1 MHFSGSHIRTTGL
14 LYDHHMLVIQV
25 TDPYYKRVLVI
36 HYATPGG
43 EMRGKLG
50 KDNQII
56 EEERTIEETIEMAVY
71 KDYVQIFNPVE
82 AIERARSR
90 LNEASYKLFSNNC
103 ESFINWALAGEDVTD
118 QGKAAP
124 VKIVAG
130 AAIGVG
136 VAGAFVAGLFGLSK
150 LLSKDKESQSDSE
163 DS

>member
-1 MHFSGSHIRTTGL
+1 
-14 LYDHHMLVIQV
+14 MLVVRV
-25 TDPYYKRVLVI
+25 TDPYNKRVLVI

-71 KDYVQIFNPVE
+71 KDCVQIFNPAK
-82 AIERARSR
+82 AIKRARSR
-90 LNEASYKLFSNNC
+90 LSEARYKLFSNNC
-103 ESFINWALAGEDVTD
+103 ESFINWALADEDVTD

-124 VKIVAG
+124 VKIAAG
-130 AAIGVG
+130 VAIGVG
-136 VAGAFVAGLFGLSK
+136 VAGAIVAGLVGLSK
-150 LLSKDKESQSDSE
+150 LLSEDKESQSDSE